1 MAGLPGAAALA
12 GTPFRRAAPV
22 VLDLAPLRRHGH
34 LPGTE
39 GRGLRRRRRRP
50 SRLLASRHR
59 EAARAAAGSGPTDLS
74 RSCRLPIPVLR
85 VSGTPQRSETRP
97 RAERRAPRRAAVLP
111 WAERGHYP
119 QRRATPEPPRSFR
132 RGGPPSEAPRGGPS
146 AGEAAALWAAR
157 ARRPRTPRAGRGRG
171 GRSAPAA
178 PPRPGPEGSHWPPEP
193 RAGSHLSPPSRPG
206 PAPRRA
212 LTQGL
217 RPAAYSAASASAPL
231 NLPGGWRAAC
241 GVRRGRSL
249 LQGQRSLSQRKRG
262 VTPAQDG
269 ERLLDGSSRACPYA
283 SRSFLVGW
291 ERRGVGPLTSGGR
304 GGSPLKT
311 APAPGYRIPAG

>member
-39 GRGLRRRRRRP
+39 GRGLRRRRRP
-50 SRLLASRHR
+50 SRLLASHHR

-132 RGGPPSEAPRGGPS
+132 RG
-146 AGEAAALWAAR
+146 AAAVHLPKPLAGVRARAKQPPFGLLAPAGPGRQGRAAGGVAAR
-157 ARRPRTPRAGRGRG
+157 LP
-171 GRSAPAA
+171 
-178 PPRPGPEGSHWPPEP
+178 PPRP
-193 RAGSHLSPPSRPG
+193 
-206 PAPRRA
+206 AP
-212 LTQGL
+212 GL
-217 RPAAYSAASASAPL
+217 RGATGLRSRAPEVTSARPADPAQRLAAPSPKASAP
-231 NLPGGWRAAC
+231 PPTPQP
-241 GVRRGRSL
+241 RRQPR
-249 LQGQRSLSQRKRG
+249 
-262 VTPAQDG
+262 
-269 ERLLDGSSRACPYA
+269 
-283 SRSFLVGW
+283 
-291 ERRGVGPLTSGGR
+291 
-304 GGSPLKT
+304 
-311 APAPGYRIPAG
+311 